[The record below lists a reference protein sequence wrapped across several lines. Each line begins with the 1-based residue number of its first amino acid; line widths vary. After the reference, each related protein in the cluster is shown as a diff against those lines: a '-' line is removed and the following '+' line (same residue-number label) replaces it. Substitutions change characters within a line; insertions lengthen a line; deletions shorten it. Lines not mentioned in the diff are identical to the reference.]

1 MNHRPFEDWLL
12 AEDPLTSD
20 QKADLQDHLKTCTSC
35 QAMAEVNLVL
45 RTKKVVAPA
54 PGFTNRFQSKLVFRR
69 SAQRR
74 RNLAGILIL
83 VISALAIIVALFFP
97 YVAWVVNSP
106 LEVFVTWV
114 TTLSLI
120 VSSLLAYGKAG
131 SVMLR
136 VASGFI
142 PIYLWVAV
150 FAITGL
156 AGLLWVASIRKFAPN
171 FEGVKD
177 EKHI

>member
-12 AEDPLTSD
+12 AEEPLTSD
-20 QKADLQDHLKTCTSC
+20 QKADLQDHLKACPSC
-35 QAMAEVNLVL
+35 QAMAEVNLAL

-54 PGFTNRFQSKLVFRR
+54 SGFTTRFQSRLAVRR

-74 RNLAGILIL
+74 RNMAGILIL
-83 VISALAIIVALFFP
+83 VVSAVALIVALVFP
-97 YVAWVVNSP
+97 YIAWVFNSP
-106 LEVFVTWV
+106 LDVFVTWV
-114 TTLSLI
+114 TTLSLVI
-120 VSSLLAYGKAG
+120 SSLLAYGKAG

-142 PIYLWVAV
+142 PVYLWVAV
-150 FAITGL
+150 FTLTGL

-171 FEGVKD
+171 FEGV
-177 EKHI
+177 EK

>member
-20 QKADLQDHLKTCTSC
+20 QKADLQVHLKTCPSC
-35 QAMAEVNLVL
+35 QAMAEVNLAL
-45 RTKKVVAPA
+45 RTKKVIAPTR
-54 PGFTNRFQSKLVFRR
+54 GFTMRFQTRLMVRR
-69 SAQRR
+69 SGQRR
-74 RNLAGILIL
+74 RNMAGILIL
-83 VISALAIIVALFFP
+83 VVSAVALIVALVFP
-97 YVAWVVNSP
+97 YMAWVFNSP

-114 TTLSLI
+114 TTLSLV

-142 PIYLWVAV
+142 PVYLWVAV
-150 FAITGL
+150 FALTGL

-171 FEGVKD
+171 FEGV
-177 EKHI
+177 EK

>member
-12 AEDPLTSD
+12 AEEPLTLD
-20 QKADLQDHLKTCTSC
+20 QKADLQDHLKTCPSC
-35 QAMAEVNLVL
+35 QAMAEVNLAL

-54 PGFTNRFQSKLVFRR
+54 PGFTSRFQSRLAVRR
-69 SAQRR
+69 SGQRR
-74 RNLAGILIL
+74 RNMAGISIL
-83 VISALAIIVALFFP
+83 VISAVALVAWLLFP
-97 YVAWVVNSP
+97 YLVWVVSSP

-114 TTLSLI
+114 TTISLV

-136 VASGFI
+136 VASGFV
-142 PIYLWVAV
+142 PVYLWVAV
-150 FAITGL
+150 FALTGL

-171 FEGVKD
+171 FEGV
-177 EKHI
+177 EK